1 MKASHAMVFY
11 AIFFTLVAVVVAGF
25 TYRQTTSGVSSMWLT
40 PQEAKELLDK
50 TTDVVIIDLSPR
62 HYDKGHLPG
71 AVNLPT
77 SSIPAAVSGMDKN
90 ATYLV
95 YSHWT
100 GAPLSAA
107 EMLKEAGFQNVY
119 ALKGNFGAWVDSGY
133 PVEN

>member
-11 AIFFTLVAVVVAGF
+11 AIFFTIVAVVVAGF
-25 TYRQTTSGVSSMWLT
+25 TYKQTTSDVSSMWLT

-71 AVNLPT
+71 AVNLPMST
-77 SSIPAAVSGMDKN
+77 IPAAVSGWDKN

-107 EMLKEAGFQNVY
+107 ELLKDAGFKNVY

-133 PVEN
+133 PVDE

>member
-1 MKASHAMVFY
+1 MKASQAMVFY
-11 AIFFTLVAVVVAGF
+11 AIFFTIVAVVVAGF
-25 TYRQTTSGVSSMWLT
+25 TYRQTTPGVSSMWLT
-40 PQEAKELLDK
+40 PQEAKVLLDK

-62 HYDKGHLPG
+62 HYDEGHLPG

-77 SSIPAAVSGMDKN
+77 SDLPAAVSGMDKN

-100 GAPLSAA
+100 GAPLAGA
-107 EMLKEAGFQNVY
+107 DMLKEAGFQNVY
-119 ALKGNFGAWVDSGY
+119 ALKGNFGAWVNCGY

>member
-1 MKASHAMVFY
+1 MVFY
-11 AIFFTLVAVVVAGF
+11 AIFFTVVAVVIVGF
-25 TYRQTTSGVSSMWLT
+25 TFLQTTPGVSSMWLS
-40 PQEAKELLDK
+40 PQEAKQLLDK

-62 HYDKGHLPG
+62 YYDKGHLPG
-71 AVNLPT
+71 AVNLPKST
-77 SSIPAAVSGMDKN
+77 LPTAISGWDKN

-107 EMLKEAGFQNVY
+107 GLLKEAGFKNVY

-133 PVEN
+133 PVE

>member
-1 MKASHAMVFY
+1 MKASDALVFY
-11 AIFFTLVAVVVAGF
+11 GIFFTVLAVVMVGF
-25 TYRQTTSGVSSMWLT
+25 TFLQTTSGVSSLWLT

-50 TTDVVIIDLSPR
+50 TTDVVVIDLSSR
-62 HYDKGHLPG
+62 WYDQGHLPG
-71 AVNLPT
+71 AVNVPKST
-77 SSIPAAVSGMDKN
+77 IPETVSGWDKN

-107 EMLKEAGFQNVY
+107 ELLKDAGIKNVY

-133 PVEN
+133 PVEK